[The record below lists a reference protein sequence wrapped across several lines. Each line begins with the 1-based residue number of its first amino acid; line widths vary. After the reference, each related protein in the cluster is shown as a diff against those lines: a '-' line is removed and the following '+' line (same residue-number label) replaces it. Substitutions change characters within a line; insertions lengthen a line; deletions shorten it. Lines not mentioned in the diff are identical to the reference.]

1 MRRSVQVLGR
11 TRERDRLPVPGL
23 LSELL
28 TDRLQRRRA
37 HESGDIEL
45 SERIK
50 SGQS

>member
-1 MRRSVQVLGR
+1 MNYSRIG
-11 TRERDRLPVPGL
+11 
-23 LSELL
+23 
-28 TDRLQRRRA
+28 LQRRSA